1 MKMGNKR
8 VRFENRKLRLNF
20 TNLKGFYHKIKILA
34 IKFFLLNIIILTA
47 IFTIHCA
54 NKSEEIKS
62 ANQKYCYSD
71 PNSQNNTEEQKCE
84 EIPTTN
90 FLIVDPLKLYLSAEK
105 GYKQT
110 FNIFSDNSWE
120 ITTPKWL
127 TASVTYGTGSKTLVL
142 TTINENSFSNIV
154 DSINI
159 KTSTLLVKSITVN
172 RDKFAFCGSGKGM
185 NKPTEIYY
193 KFLDAGSD
201 SPNTY
206 VDNYEKN
213 RFIYVAVR
221 GCKYKN
227 EFQKKLSKATS
238 ANISYV
244 KIMSGKEVIVSTISK
259 YNDNNPQ
266 DEGVVVGGLTDR
278 FRIYEESNLKN
289 LIDNYESELRIIF
302 YENNNPTVRVNLLLA
317 QYFLNTLGKNQG
329 VLCAILPNQ
338 YIKHSL
344 SPISDF
350 NSDLGFECIT
360 ESEIPDIAKPKFN
373 ELIKSF
379 NSLYNRNVKLIN

>member
-1 MKMGNKR
+1 MDNKR
-8 VRFENRKLRLNF
+8 VWFENKKLRLNC
-20 TNLKGFYHKIKILA
+20 TKIKGLKYKIKNIE

-47 IFTIHCA
+47 IFTIQCA

-62 ANQKYCYSD
+62 AKQKYCYSD
-71 PNSQNNTEEQKCE
+71 PNSENNTKEQKCE
-84 EIPTTN
+84 EIPTKD
-90 FLIVDPLKLYLSAEK
+90 FLIVDPLKINLSAEK

-110 FNIFSDNSWE
+110 FNIFSDDSWE

-127 TASVTYGTGSKTLVL
+127 TASITSGNGSKTLIL
-142 TTINENSFSNIV
+142 TTINENSFSNIEDRV
-154 DSINI
+154 NI

-172 RDKFAFCGSGKGM
+172 RDKFAYCGSGKGM

-201 SPNTY
+201 NPNNY

-227 EFQKKLSKATS
+227 EFQKNLSKATS

-244 KIMSGKEVIVSTISK
+244 KIMSGKEINVSSISK
-259 YNDNNPQ
+259 YNENNPQ

-278 FRIYEESNLKN
+278 FRIYESDEITK

-329 VLCAILPNQ
+329 VLCANKPNQ
-338 YIKHSL
+338 FIKHNL
-344 SPISDF
+344 IPVSDF
-350 NSDLGFECIT
+350 NSDPGFECI
-360 ESEIPDIAKPKFN
+360 SETDLPDIAKPKFN